1 MENRKK
7 ANSIRSIR
15 LDKLTGH
22 PDNPNRQSGVNFRKL
37 VSNIKRSGLYEPIVV
52 RPHPKKKGYFQIING
67 YHRCKA
73 LRKGG
78 YKEAD
83 CVVWD
88 VDDEQTD
95 IYLSTLNR
103 LGGRDEIEKK
113 LVLLRRLNKNLEVSE
128 LGKFLPG
135 TAKQIELLSKL
146 GRPKPRLAEAKIRKK
161 CFAKAMVFFLDSG
174 QRQIV
179 ENALSAAEEVKEG
192 RTRAAANAAAL
203 TSIARGFLKNL

>member
-1 MENRKK
+1 MANRKK

-15 LDKLTGH
+15 LDRLIDH
-22 PDNPNRQSGVNFRKL
+22 PDNPNQQSGGNFRKL

-52 RPHPKKKGYFQIING
+52 RPHPTKKGYFQIING

-83 CVVWD
+83 CVVWE

-103 LGGRDEIEKK
+103 LGGKDEIGKK
-113 LVLLRRLNKNLEVSE
+113 VALLKRLNKKLEVSE
-128 LGKFLPG
+128 LGKLLPG

-146 GRPKPRLAEAKIRKK
+146 DRPKPSLEEAKVKRKF
-161 CFAKAMVFFLDSG
+161 FAKAMVFFLDSD

-179 ENALSAAEEVKEG
+179 ENALSAAVEVKEG

-203 TSIARGFLKNL
+203 TTIARGFLENL

>member
-1 MENRKK
+1 MKNRKK

-15 LDKLTGH
+15 LDRLIDH
-22 PDNPNRQSGVNFRKL
+22 PDNPNQQSGGNFRKL

-52 RPHPKKKGYFQIING
+52 RPHPTKKGYFQIING

-83 CVVWD
+83 CVVWE

-95 IYLSTLNR
+95 IYLSTLNH
-103 LGGRDEIEKK
+103 LGGKDEIGKK
-113 LVLLRRLNKNLEVSE
+113 VALLKRLNKKLEVSE
-128 LGKFLPG
+128 LGKLLPG

-146 GRPKPRLAEAKIRKK
+146 DRPKPSLEEAKFKRKF
-161 CFAKAMVFFLDSG
+161 FAKAMVFFLDSD
-174 QRQIV
+174 QRQMV
-179 ENALSAAEEVKEG
+179 ENALSAAVEVKEG

-203 TSIARGFLKNL
+203 TTIARGFLENL

>member
-1 MENRKK
+1 MKNRKK

-15 LDKLTGH
+15 LDRLTGH
-22 PDNPNRQSGVNFRKL
+22 PDNPNRQSGGNFRKMFL
-37 VSNIKRSGLYEPIVV
+37 NIKRSGLYEPIVV
-52 RPHPKKKGYFQIING
+52 RPHPTKKGYFQIING

-83 CVVWD
+83 CVVWE
-88 VDDEQTD
+88 VDDEQAD

-103 LGGRDEIEKK
+103 LGGKDEIGKK
-113 LVLLRRLNKNLEVSE
+113 VALLKRLNKKLEVSE
-128 LGKFLPG
+128 LGKLLPG

-146 GRPKPRLAEAKIRKK
+146 DRPKPSLEEAKIRRKF
-161 CFAKAMVFFLDSG
+161 FAKAMVFFLDNG

-179 ENALSAAEEVKEG
+179 ENALSAAEEVREG

-203 TSIARGFLKNL
+203 TTIARDFLKNL